1 MLDVLRDVR
10 LPHVL
15 EVVVVVDR
23 AAALDLAYV
32 AAGRLD
38 GYWECGLKPWD
49 LAGGILLVREAGGFV
64 EALDEGAGVLET
76 GTVLA
81 ANPHIH
87 ETLGRIL
94 RGA

>member
-1 MLDVLRDVR
+1 M
-10 LPHVL
+10 
-15 EVVVVVDR
+15 
-23 AAALDLAYV
+23 AALTPVTAGIRRWGAASLDLAYV